1 MNCCCARKPTN
12 RDAAPNAAAP
22 IRRGVPSVK
31 GAPGGQPAGPPG
43 RGPLGGVGIV
53 FQAGQKEEGLLVASL
68 AVDGPAEQSGQVR
81 AGDILVSIDQTDVR
95 KMNAEDLAQYILG
108 SPGSTVR
115 LGFVRAGS
123 NGMVT
128 YVDLTRGWTMKRSA
142 DSKWSNP
149 LPANHQLVPG
159 ALGPQ

>member
-1 MNCCCARKPTN
+1 MNCCCARKPTT
-12 RDAAPNAAAP
+12 RDAAPSSVAAP
-22 IRRGVPSVK
+22 VRRGMPSK
-31 GAPGGQPAGPPG
+31 SAPGQPVGGLPG

-53 FQAGQKEEGLLVASL
+53 FQAGQMEEGLLVASL

-108 SPGSTVR
+108 PPGSSVR
-115 LGFVRAGS
+115 LGFVRQGTS
-123 NGMVT
+123 GGVV